1 MSTAERARN
10 AVHGVSGISGTQGPP
25 LLNSPTTR
33 ASRNAKADSY
43 RWWRARVARPFVQ
56 VRRTQRPRVSP
67 EQTRREDLRVIQIT
81 RHLSAPYPRFG
92 KGKRKRATRVRPMTG
107 AGETLAL
114 FPCSHAVLRREG
126 EPTRCAKLSC
136 PGRASA
142 APILAKRTQSRY
154 SPPLPLN
161 SAARWMSSFGVA

>member
-81 RHLSAPYPRFG
+81 RHLSAPYPPLREE
-92 KGKRKRATRVRPMTG
+92 KKKTDHPRPTNDRG
-107 AGETLAL
+107 RRNIGSFPL
-114 FPCSHAVLRREG
+114 FP
-126 EPTRCAKLSC
+126 RCFE
-136 PGRASA
+136 
-142 APILAKRTQSRY
+142 T
-154 SPPLPLN
+154 
-161 SAARWMSSFGVA
+161 